1 MYRNGSIGGV
11 GGNPV
16 GPNPAA
22 GVNDR
27 LCGSIGGVGGKPPDV
42 LRCWGASYGGEGGY
56 LFMYAFSSA
65 ALLWCSSTSRIRFA
79 TFSWLS
85 ARYFIF
91 SLSRDSSVRSVLR
104 SDDDRLLLLLQ
115 IGLNHQPSPS
125 ETTNTRDSN
134 EFQLRGKNR
143 KIIITIEECLSA
155 VTKRSCEPLA
165 DSPARTRRLY
175 ENLLVSRATPCETKR
190 PVVRMCTLQRCCPT
204 LAKI

>member
-16 GPNPAA
+16 GLNPAA

-27 LCGSIGGVGGKPPDV
+27 LSGSIGGVGGKPPDV

-56 LFMYAFSSA
+56 LFMYAFSSET
-65 ALLWCSSTSRIRFA
+65 LLWCSSTSRIRFA

-104 SDDDRLLLLLQ
+104 SDDDRLLFLLQ
-115 IGLNHQPSPS
+115 IGLNH
-125 ETTNTRDSN
+125 
-134 EFQLRGKNR
+134 
-143 KIIITIEECLSA
+143 
-155 VTKRSCEPLA
+155 
-165 DSPARTRRLY
+165 
-175 ENLLVSRATPCETKR
+175 
-190 PVVRMCTLQRCCPT
+190 
-204 LAKI
+204 